1 MKTQNKTNIFIVEDN
16 ILYANTL
23 QGFLKTSFQN
33 VKIKIFHTGEMFL
46 KELFENPDIVIMDY
60 FLNSKYEKAL
70 NGLEIIKQI
79 KAEKPETHIIVLSI
93 QEKYSVALK
102 AISLYNCSYVQKD
115 LDAFKNVAEIINDL
129 I

>member
-1 MKTQNKTNIFIVEDN
+1 MNTQNKTNIFIVEDN

-23 QGFLKTSFQN
+23 QVFLKTRFQN

-46 KELFENPDIVIMDY
+46 KELFENSDIVIMDY
-60 FLNSKYEKAL
+60 FLNSKYEEAL

-93 QEKYSVALK
+93 QEKYSVVIK

-115 LDAFKNVAEIINDL
+115 QEAFE
-129 I
+129 